1 MATAHDVSF
10 SRIIELS
17 KQYNE
22 LDRMRNDLRGLYIL
36 PREKD
41 IFTWDGILFVSSG
54 AWSEGIFKFSLKICP
69 QSNNGAIPV
78 VTFVTPLYHPYINPR
93 TNCLDVQY
101 VYPQWR
107 TDANPIAGLLLRIVE
122 MFNLTSFDVN
132 ISPNCEAAR
141 FFATDTTDVQR
152 KEIFKKI
159 HDCVDK
165 SIKTRNDPIAGS
177 SLVFGKP
184 TEGDSDEY
192 KFVAQTLQVE

>member
-69 QSNNGAIPV
+69 Q
-78 VTFVTPLYHPYINPR
+78 Y
-93 TNCLDVQY
+93 
-101 VYPQWR
+101 
-107 TDANPIAGLLLRIVE
+107 E
-122 MFNLTSFDVN
+122 
-132 ISPNCEAAR
+132 
-141 FFATDTTDVQR
+141 
-152 KEIFKKI
+152 
-159 HDCVDK
+159 
-165 SIKTRNDPIAGS
+165 
-177 SLVFGKP
+177 
-184 TEGDSDEY
+184 
-192 KFVAQTLQVE
+192 

>member
-1 MATAHDVSF
+1 M
-10 SRIIELS
+10 
-17 KQYNE
+17 
-22 LDRMRNDLRGLYIL
+22 
-36 PREKD
+36 
-41 IFTWDGILFVSSG
+41 
-54 AWSEGIFKFSLKICP
+54 
-69 QSNNGAIPV
+69 
-78 VTFVTPLYHPYINPR
+78 
-93 TNCLDVQY
+93 
-101 VYPQWR
+101 YPQWR

-132 ISPNCEAAR
+132 IPPNFEATRLYA
-141 FFATDTTDVQR
+141 FPIFLMASFATDTTDVQR

-159 HDCVDK
+159 RDCVDK